1 MNNFPVE
8 DISHKPKR
16 MQGDAIKQ
24 KFQETI
30 EEVHGNSIP
39 KFITLEKAIEYYEK
53 AAGENKL
60 ESKLYAQTAEWL
72 KELLTI
78 HNRQKL
84 LEE

>member
-53 AAGENKL
+53 AAGENKP
-60 ESKLYAQTAEWL
+60 ESKLYVQTAKWL